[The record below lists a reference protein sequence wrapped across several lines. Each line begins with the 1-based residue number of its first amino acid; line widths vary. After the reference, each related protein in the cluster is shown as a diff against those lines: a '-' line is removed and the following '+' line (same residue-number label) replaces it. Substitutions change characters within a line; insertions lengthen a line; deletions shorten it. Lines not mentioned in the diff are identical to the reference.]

1 MKKKNKIGKENLL
14 KSKGNANGEEDGRK
28 MRLEMLIKF
37 TKKLYN

>member
-14 KSKGNANGEEDGRK
+14 ESKGNANGEEDGRK
-28 MRLEMLIKF
+28 MKLEMLIKF